1 MLSKCHILN
10 AKVAWPADTGD
21 AGLINSAW
29 DGIGKLWVGKF
40 DEPDANEI
48 QANKIIKN
56 IEDLGNK
63 TLTDRGPEN
72 YSFSQSI
79 CIHKC
84 NLFN

>member
-1 MLSKCHILN
+1 MGG
-10 AKVAWPADTGD
+10 WG
-21 AGLINSAW
+21 
-29 DGIGKLWVGKF
+29 GKF